1 MAGIIDFAANFLIVS
16 GVVLM
21 ALGIYGTFKFHDFF
35 KRILIT
41 GKVDTVGFIIVIL
54 GLILKIGIS
63 FFSLKLILVLAL
75 YVITNPI
82 GTHATL
88 RSADLSKYKIK
99 KETLH
104 KND

>member
-1 MAGIIDFAANFLIVS
+1 MAEIIEFAANVLIVA

-21 ALGIYGTFKFHDFF
+21 ALGIYGTFKFRDFF
-35 KRILIT
+35 RRILIT

-54 GLILKIGIS
+54 GLILKIGFS
-63 FFSLKLILVLAL
+63 FFSLKLFLVLVL

-104 KND
+104 NDD